1 MTAPF
6 ITHIRNALAN
16 PGLQAALDSNAE
28 RRLNALQEAYAS
40 LPEDLQVMRDRAHAV
55 RAEVISNLDS
65 YLPQLIENASANGII
80 VHQASNAD
88 QAVQIVLEITKQH
101 SAKLIAK
108 SKSMVSEEIRLNQ
121 ALEKAGLQVVE
132 TDLGEFI
139 IQLRGEP
146 PSHIIT
152 PAVHL
157 RRGDVAEIFQ
167 KKLDLPY
174 TEDVSALTVAARSV
188 LRETFLKADIGISGV
203 NFGIAEN
210 GMLCLVT
217 NEGNGRMV
225 TTLPQVHIALMGI
238 ERILPTLD
246 DLALMLYMLPRFA
259 TGQKLTV
266 YTSLI
271 RGPRREDEIDGPQ
284 ERHLILVDNGRSRIK
299 CSPLAESLYCIR
311 CGACLNACPVFRE
324 IGGHAYVG
332 VGGQITTYPGPIGS
346 VVSPGLFGGT
356 DFGQLARASSLC
368 GACKEACPVDIDL
381 PKLLLRVR
389 AGLVEGDEPVGANS
403 GDEPVCPSAPGHV
416 PGGLRLGLGL
426 YAWIA
431 VSPWRFTAA
440 QRIAG
445 VVSRMFSPFSP
456 WMRLPSFTG
465 WGYSR
470 DIPRPSTMT
479 FHRWFTKET
488 QAMEIAELSELQPI
502 PVATAPSP
510 SSPDPLSISPRP
522 SRLLIERFEIELIA
536 LGGTFK
542 LCLESHLP
550 QIILELLQEQGV
562 SSIQAWEKA
571 ELPAGLLETLRA
583 AGIQVSHKPVP
594 SIRVGLT
601 GALAGVA
608 ETGTLVLPNGAGR
621 PQTASLLPE
630 VHIAILKAEDIHE
643 TLLEVLD
650 LREVHQASAVDLISG
665 PSRTADIEMTLT
677 IGVHGPREVHV
688 FCVE

>member
-1 MTAPF
+1 
-6 ITHIRNALAN
+6 
-16 PGLQAALDSNAE
+16 
-28 RRLNALQEAYAS
+28 
-40 LPEDLQVMRDRAHAV
+40 
-55 RAEVISNLDS
+55 
-65 YLPQLIENASANGII
+65 
-80 VHQASNAD
+80 
-88 QAVQIVLEITKQH
+88 
-101 SAKLIAK
+101 
-108 SKSMVSEEIRLNQ
+108 KSMVSEEIRLNQ
-121 ALEKAGLQVVE
+121 ALEKAGLEVVE
-132 TDLGEFI
+132 PDLGEFI

-157 RRGDVAEIFQ
+157 RRSDVAEIFQ
-167 KKLDLPY
+167 EKLGLPY
-174 TEDVSALTVAARSV
+174 TEDISALTAVARSV
-188 LRETFLKADIGISGV
+188 LRETFLKANVGISGV

-225 TTLPQVHIALMGI
+225 TALPQVHIALMGI

-246 DLALMLYMLPRFA
+246 DLALMLYLLPRSA

-271 RGPRREDEIDGPQ
+271 RGPRREGEIDGSQ
-284 ERHLILVDNGRSRIK
+284 ERHLILVDNGRRRIRS
-299 CSPLAESLYCIR
+299 SPLAESLYCIR

-346 VVSPGLFGGT
+346 VVSPGLFGGA

-368 GACKEACPVDIDL
+368 GACKEACPVHIDL

-389 AGLVEGDEPVGANS
+389 AGLVEGKESIGANI
-403 GDEPVCPSAPGHV
+403 GDEGVYPSAPGHV
-416 PGGLRLGLGL
+416 PGGLRFGLSL
-426 YAWIA
+426 FTWIA
-431 VSPWRFTAA
+431 TSPRRFTAA
-440 QRIAG
+440 QCMAG
-445 VVSRMFSPFSP
+445 VFSRIFSPFST
-456 WMRLPSFTG
+456 WIRLPAFTG

-470 DIPRPSTMT
+470 DIPRPSAMN
-479 FHRWFTKET
+479 FRRWFSKEA
-488 QAMEIAELSELQPI
+488 QAMNIAETSELQPI
-502 PVATAPSP
+502 PVSTAPSP
-510 SSPDPLSISPRP
+510 FSPTTLSLSPLPNRP
-522 SRLLIERFEIELIA
+522 LIERFETELIA
-536 LGGTFK
+536 LGGIFK

-562 SSIQAWEKA
+562 SSIQAWEEA
-571 ELPAGLLETLRA
+571 ELPAGLLGTLRA
-583 AGIQVSHKPVP
+583 AGIRVNHKPVP
-594 SIRVGLT
+594 SKQVGLT

-608 ETGTLVLPNGAGR
+608 ETGTLVLPSGAGR

-630 VHIAILKAEDIHE
+630 VHIAILKAEDIYE
-643 TLLEVLD
+643 TLQEVLE